1 MMNFLRKLVLRTL
14 PESFSGAQQ
23 IQDVV
28 VLVAFSGPRAID
40 FDFDFSSMDRTYLPS
55 YRFISPIGRLNRG
68 DN

>member
-40 FDFDFSSMDRTYLPS
+40 FDFSSMDRTYLPS

>member
-28 VLVAFSGPRAID
+28 VLVAFSGPRSI
-40 FDFDFSSMDRTYLPS
+40 DFDFSSMDRTYLPS